1 METPILIENLEK
13 TYKGGFKAVD
23 ALTLSVPRRSFVGFL
38 GPNGAGKTTT
48 IKIMTHLLE
57 ATGGKV
63 YLNGVDAMS
72 DPKKAMAE
80 VGAVVETPEFYPY
93 LTPVETL
100 EYLGRLRGMSR
111 QDIRRRTGEVLETVK
126 MTEVKDK
133 RIGQFSK
140 GMKQRIAIAQAIMH
154 EPSMIILDEPTSGLD
169 PRGMF
174 EVREVLNDLKK
185 EDYTIFMSSHLLN
198 EVQETCT
205 DVALI
210 NRGKLLRYGKVADLI
225 KEARAKKMEVKVAR
239 QPEQGVYS
247 RITSL
252 SGVMNLQVQ
261 GLNEFTFDIE
271 GGDDEQA
278 QLLVELQS
286 LGLRVVSYKESGL
299 ALESLYMSLI
309 ADSR

>member
-23 ALTLSVPRRSFVGFL
+23 ALSLSVPRRSFVGFL

-48 IKIMTHLLE
+48 IKIMTHLLD

-100 EYLGRLRGMSR
+100 EYLGRIRGMSK
-111 QDIRRRTGEVLETVK
+111 QDIRRRTDVVLETVK
-126 MTEVKDK
+126 MTEVKNK
-133 RIGQFSK
+133 RVGQFSK

-154 EPSMIILDEPTSGLD
+154 EPSTIILDEPTSGLD
-169 PRGMF
+169 PRGMY

-185 EDYTIFMSSHLLN
+185 EDYTNAAKAFNLHPRKGSLAIGADADIVVLDPDKTRTLSAKTQRQN
-198 EVQETCT
+198 T
-205 DVALI
+205 DFSVWE
-210 NRGKLLRYGKVADLI
+210 G
-225 KEARAKKMEVKVAR
+225 MEVKGAVVHTLSR
-239 QPEQGVYS
+239 GRHVYADGDLRAEAGWGRYVPRKPFGPVYEG
-247 RITSL
+247 RI
-252 SGVMNLQVQ
+252 
-261 GLNEFTFDIE
+261 
-271 GGDDEQA
+271 
-278 QLLVELQS
+278 
-286 LGLRVVSYKESGL
+286 
-299 ALESLYMSLI
+299 
-309 ADSR
+309 